1 MSSTPVSINETSST
15 PPTSEFGYSAS
26 QGADWSRYLAYRPI
40 YPPSFFARIYAYH
53 AQKKQLRGGGGGWS
67 VAHDVGAG
75 CGIVA
80 AGLASRFERVM
91 VSDPNEGYTE
101 LARTLLLGGE
111 SSSLLDAKFRFLR
124 ERAEGGSSSIA
135 TASVDLVAACE
146 CIQWTDADAAIA
158 EFARQLRAGG
168 TLAVTFYTRPN
179 VVGHG
184 EAAAAAWAA
193 LVRARAPHE
202 QGPEYDAPYRIGNSG
217 LDCLRF
223 PAEDWVDVKRMYFNA
238 RGSTGA
244 FALDDRVG
252 EARVGEG
259 EEQVWIE
266 DEKDWCH
273 VRGIDWFKGFF
284 STWVPYIPESKL
296 RGLWDDFER
305 ALGGQK
311 VSTETPLVM
320 IFATKRA

>member
-1 MSSTPVSINETSST
+1 MSSTPVSINETST
-15 PPTSEFGYSAS
+15 PPTSEFGYSVS
-26 QGADWSRYLAYRPI
+26 QGADWSRYLTYRPI

-53 AQKKQLRGGGGGWS
+53 AQKQQQLRGGGGWS

-80 AGLASRFERVM
+80 AGLASRFERVV

-101 LARTLLLGGE
+101 LARTLLLVGE
-111 SSSLLDAKFRFLR
+111 SSSLPEEEAKFRFLR
-124 ERAEGGSSSIA
+124 ERAEGGSSVA
-135 TASVDLVAACE
+135 AASVDLVAACE
-146 CIQWTDADAAIA
+146 CIQWTDADAAVA
-158 EFARQLRAGG
+158 EFARQLRPGG
-168 TLAVTFYTRPN
+168 TLAVTFYSRPN

-184 EAAAAAWAA
+184 EAAAAWGA
-193 LVRARAPHE
+193 LLRARAPHE
-202 QGPEYDAPYRIGNSG
+202 GPEYDAPYRIGNSG

-238 RGSTGA
+238 RGSTEA
-244 FALDDRVG
+244 FVLDDRVG

-266 DEKDWCH
+266 NEKDWCDVH
-273 VRGIDWFKGFF
+273 GIDWFKGFF
-284 STWVPYIPESKL
+284 STWLPHIPESKL

-311 VSTETPLVM
+311 VSTEIPLVM
-320 IFATKRA
+320 IFATKKA